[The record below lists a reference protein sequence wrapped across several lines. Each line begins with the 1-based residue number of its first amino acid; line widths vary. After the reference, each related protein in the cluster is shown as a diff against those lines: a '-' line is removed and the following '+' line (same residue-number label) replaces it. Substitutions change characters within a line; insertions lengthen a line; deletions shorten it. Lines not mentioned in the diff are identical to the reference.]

1 MVAIF
6 TQHTCTANNFPVTL
20 TSETNGN
27 VRIRAPLPAVI
38 PGVFSLIVKF
48 IFNTAVVQQR
58 EIIHPSFKNTNFIDI
73 SIPEPQ
79 FRQFGVSIALK
90 FDDIVGKL
98 TPETEKIS
106 KFNSLLVL
114 FSIYM

>member
-1 MVAIF
+1 MSAF
-6 TQHTCTANNFPVTL
+6 EP
-20 TSETNGN
+20 S
-27 VRIRAPLPAVI
+27 LPAVI

-73 SIPEPQ
+73 SIPEDQLPQ
-79 FRQFGVSIALK
+79 FRQFRVSIALK